1 MNSLYPAKIR
11 ATEINLGRVVSGFS
25 PIIIIIFLMDHFV
38 LTAVLIFLSSIYL
51 VQLLKKGKFTK
62 MEEAERDYLI

>member
-11 ATEINLGRVVSGFS
+11 ATEINLGGVVSGFS
-25 PIIIIIFLMDHFV
+25 PIIIIFLMDHFV

-51 VQLLKKGKFTK
+51 IQLLKKGKFAK